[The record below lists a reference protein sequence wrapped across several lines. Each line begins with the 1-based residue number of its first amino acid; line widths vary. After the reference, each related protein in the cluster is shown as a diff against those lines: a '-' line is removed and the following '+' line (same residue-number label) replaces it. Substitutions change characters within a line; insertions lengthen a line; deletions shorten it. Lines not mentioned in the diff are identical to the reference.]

1 MSSFYVHYC
10 RRWARRDAMR
20 CVERVE
26 RASYVVSFLAQAWV
40 EGKVRCP
47 SARLDPDVVAISRW
61 QPRGAGTRTA
71 RTPPRDMTVIGVA
84 SRALLE
90 NAPAWTG
97 TELRCSVVAARAL
110 CLFELGCAR
119 KCVSP

>member
-1 MSSFYVHYC
+1 
-10 RRWARRDAMR
+10 MR

-61 QPRGAGTRTA
+61 QHVVRVHAL
-71 RTPPRDMTVIGVA
+71 
-84 SRALLE
+84 RAHHQE
-90 NAPAWTG
+90 T
-97 TELRCSVVAARAL
+97 
-110 CLFELGCAR
+110 
-119 KCVSP
+119 